1 MAAFAQG
8 VRYAFRMLAKTPGIT
23 VAAVLTLGLAI
34 GANAAIF
41 SMLKGVVFLSSLLFE
56 ISPRDPLTF
65 LVVPAAVS
73 VIALAASAL
82 PARAAARVDPL
93 TALRYE

>member
-1 MAAFAQG
+1 
-8 VRYAFRMLAKTPGIT
+8 MLAKTPGIT

-56 ISPRDPLTF
+56 ISPRDPLRF

-82 PARAAARVDPL
+82 PARAAAGL
-93 TALRYE
+93 